1 MAKILLNSLWGKFG
15 QRNTLFQ
22 SKIFTNP
29 ADYFEVVL
37 DRRIEISQIVPISDS
52 GIRLTYRN
60 KSAYIREHSNH
71 NVVVALWTTSA
82 ARLQL
87 LKFMQVVHEA
97 PGCTLLYTGSRLTI
111 NKIMSHFL
119 DTDSIIFSHPRGN
132 CPIQE
137 GSFLGEMSKE
147 YPDHEILEYVSGT
160 KFIK

>member
-1 MAKILLNSLWGKFG
+1 MSYFSAYKKKLGVDIDPDRVRLVPGLRHMAKILLNSLWGKFG

-82 ARLQL
+82 ARLKL
-87 LKFMQVVHEA
+87 LKFMQMVNEA
-97 PGCTLLYTGSRLTI
+97 PGCTLLYTGS
-111 NKIMSHFL
+111 NS
-119 DTDSIIFSHPRGN
+119 
-132 CPIQE
+132 
-137 GSFLGEMSKE
+137 
-147 YPDHEILEYVSGT
+147 
-160 KFIK
+160 